1 MITVK
6 QVETRKEQKAFLDF
20 PLDLYAGNPNFVP
33 PLYMDEKKIFRPDYV
48 YSDCCDFVCFLAYK
62 DGAVAG
68 RIMAIVQKAANEKNG
83 EKRARFCRFDAI
95 DDFEVSKALF
105 ETAEKWALEKG
116 MDTVCGPLNFSDLE
130 REGLLVEGFDQ
141 QATFEENYNAPYY
154 GEHIERLGY
163 EKDVDWVGFRLYG
176 AESPEAME
184 ELEQLSDFIFRRYKL
199 HLGPSKSGSDFL
211 KRYADGI
218 FELID
223 KSYEGLYG
231 TVRPGR
237 ERQDGMLRHHL
248 PRPGRRPRRGPGQ
261 AHAGHR
267 PPPPEGPEEARRHRP
282 VPRGRGSRICEPGR
296 LRGLFRRHHED
307 AAGQPEPPLRGH
319 EPQPGGQLR
328 HPEPMEA
335 LPQGTAQAL
344 PLLCEET
351 RMIKLLVDCFGGD
364 HSPQAPV
371 AGALAALAKNPDLHL
386 ILTGDEAILRKEL
399 EGKAYDA
406 ARLEIVHAPE
416 VIGCDEKPTD
426 VVRLKRNS
434 SMMKAIILLRDED
447 DIAGMVSTGS
457 TGALVTGAL
466 VRLGRIKGVIR
477 PAFCPILPTMDGGI
491 VGICDSGAN
500 VEVTPAHL
508 RQFAIMASLYMQE
521 VYGIKNPRTA
531 LLNVGKEAEKGDDIR
546 KETYALLQDTDC
558 VNFVGNM
565 ESRDLLSGSY
575 DVVVADGFSGNVL
588 VKTTEGTAL
597 ELLKKLKK
605 DIYSR
610 TLYKLG
616 ALLMKRMFLEEK
628 EFMNY
633 QNYGGSVLLGTSKV
647 VVKGHGS
654 SKAVAV
660 EKCIE
665 QAYRME
671 VSHLSGKIEEA
682 VARYE
687 HYED

>member
-1 MITVK
+1 
-6 QVETRKEQKAFLDF
+6 
-20 PLDLYAGNPNFVP
+20 
-33 PLYMDEKKIFRPDYV
+33 
-48 YSDCCDFVCFLAYK
+48 
-62 DGAVAG
+62 
-68 RIMAIVQKAANEKNG
+68 
-83 EKRARFCRFDAI
+83 
-95 DDFEVSKALF
+95 
-105 ETAEKWALEKG
+105 
-116 MDTVCGPLNFSDLE
+116 
-130 REGLLVEGFDQ
+130 
-141 QATFEENYNAPYY
+141 
-154 GEHIERLGY
+154 
-163 EKDVDWVGFRLYG
+163 
-176 AESPEAME
+176 
-184 ELEQLSDFIFRRYKL
+184 
-199 HLGPSKSGSDFL
+199 
-211 KRYADGI
+211 
-218 FELID
+218 
-223 KSYEGLYG
+223 
-231 TVRPGR
+231 
-237 ERQDGMLRHHL
+237 
-248 PRPGRRPRRGPGQ
+248 
-261 AHAGHR
+261 
-267 PPPPEGPEEARRHRP
+267 
-282 VPRGRGSRICEPGR
+282 
-296 LRGLFRRHHED
+296 
-307 AAGQPEPPLRGH
+307 
-319 EPQPGGQLR
+319 
-328 HPEPMEA
+328 MEA
-335 LPQGTAQAL
+335 LPQGTGQAL
-344 PLLCEET
+344 PLLCEV
-351 RMIKLLVDCFGGD
+351 IKLLVDCFGGD

-386 ILTGDEAILRKEL
+386 ILTGDEAVLRKEL

-406 ARLEIVHAPE
+406 ARLEIVHAPD

-521 VYGIKNPRTA
+521 VYGVKNPRTA

-682 VARYE
+682 RRLMETMYE
-687 HYED
+687 KVRAILAKQLRVDAAIVTLDAQIKKDLGADSLDILQLLMRLEDQYGITIPDKALATFNTVGDVVTYLEQEGTQI